1 MERRADK
8 AASKRQIGWAEFL
21 SPKQHERNKREQ
33 KKRSGRKPGLLGT
46 AQLNVKKKKKMEKGQ
61 GRLPEYILHARCVNF
76 RTKRQLVPGARP
88 P

>member
-21 SPKQHERNKREQ
+21 SPKEQHKRNKREQ

-46 AQLNVKKKKKMEKGQ
+46 AQLNVKKKKMER
-61 GRLPEYILHARCVNF
+61 GRAGCQNIFCTLDV
-76 RTKRQLVPGARP
+76 
-88 P
+88 